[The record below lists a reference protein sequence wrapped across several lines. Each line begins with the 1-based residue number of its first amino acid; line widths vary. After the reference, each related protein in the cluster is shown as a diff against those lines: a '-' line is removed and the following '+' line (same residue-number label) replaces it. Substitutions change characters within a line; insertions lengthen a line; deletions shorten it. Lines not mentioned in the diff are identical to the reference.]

1 MEKQFTLETRL
12 SLGDDAKAYLT
23 EYMTFYNEISRQM
36 WQIVK
41 KANFKERYTRSDFN
55 TYVCNRYNVLK
66 RTANSIYNELI
77 GKKNSLLELMKTEF
91 NNKKIKYEVLIGR
104 KEKLVEKIN
113 KLKAKAKQNLATDK
127 ELIRYRKYKHK
138 YYFLCNRINR
148 LKQSIDKTLADIK
161 NKNVSMGFGTKKA
174 FKAQYDL
181 EANKYSSHAKWKNE
195 YVKKRDKIIF
205 YLGSKDETNGNQL
218 AQISY
223 DAADDTFSLKL
234 RKEKK
239 YSSDSKYL
247 EIPNIKINYMKKEL
261 IDIINNQINKT
272 NLLPLSYRIIRKN
285 KKWYL
290 QIIITTIISDYY
302 TRKEYGVIGLD
313 YNDGFITLSETNETG
328 NLVKS
333 TNYNLK
339 YHGCGNKALNE
350 ILNVINDIVSY
361 ARSVGKDI
369 SIEDLDFKKTKS
381 KSLKASNKKY
391 NKMIHSLDYK
401 RYKFRLENK
410 CHKMKVSLNMVN
422 PYNTSKIG
430 YEKYAQIRKMT
441 KHQAASFVIARRHQ
455 GYID

>member
-12 SLGDDAKAYLT
+12 SLADDAKAYLT
-23 EYMTFYNEISRQM
+23 EYIAFYNEISRQM

-41 KANFKERYTRSDFN
+41 KANFKEMYTRSDFN

-66 RTANSIYNELI
+66 RTSNSIYNELI
-77 GKKNSLLELMKTEF
+77 GKKSSLLELKKTEAT
-91 NNKKIKYEVLIGR
+91 NKKIKYDVLIGR

-113 KLKAKAKQNLATDK
+113 KLKAKAKQNKATDK
-127 ELIRYRKYKHK
+127 ELIRYRKCKHK

-161 NKNVSMGFGTKKA
+161 NKNVSIGFGTKKA
-174 FKAQYDL
+174 FKAQYNL
-181 EANKYSSHAKWKNE
+181 EANKYKSHAKWKNE
-195 YVKKRDKIIF
+195 YVKKRDKTIF

-285 KKWYL
+285 NKWYL
-290 QIIITTIISDYY
+290 QVIITTIISNYY

-328 NLVKS
+328 NLIKS

-339 YHGCGNKALNE
+339 YHGGGNKALNE

-361 ARSVGKDI
+361 AKGVGKDI

-381 KSLKASNKKY
+381 KSLKGSNKKY
-391 NKMIHSLDYK
+391 NKMIHTLDYS

-410 CHKMKVSLNMVN
+410 CHKMQVSLNKVN
-422 PYNTSKIG
+422 PYKTSQIG
-430 YEKYAQIRKMT
+430 YEKYVKKRKMT